1 MTAQPTRLPAYP
13 HTTDIL
19 LIEDNPLEVELTLRP
34 LRELDVSR
42 RIEVARDGEEAL
54 DFLFGRGSFRHRS
67 SAPLPRLILLDLKL
81 PKVDGFDV
89 LRAIRANS
97 RTSMAPVVVLT
108 SSDDPR
114 ELAQCYQLGANSCVQ
129 KPVQYDQLRTVLQ
142 AVVRYWLALNQD
154 PPPSAKHF
162 A

>member
-1 MTAQPTRLPAYP
+1 
-13 HTTDIL
+13 
-19 LIEDNPLEVELTLRP
+19 
-34 LRELDVSR
+34 
-42 RIEVARDGEEAL
+42 
-54 DFLFGRGSFRHRS
+54 
-67 SAPLPRLILLDLKL
+67 
-81 PKVDGFDV
+81 
-89 LRAIRANS
+89 
-97 RTSMAPVVVLT
+97 MAPVVVLT